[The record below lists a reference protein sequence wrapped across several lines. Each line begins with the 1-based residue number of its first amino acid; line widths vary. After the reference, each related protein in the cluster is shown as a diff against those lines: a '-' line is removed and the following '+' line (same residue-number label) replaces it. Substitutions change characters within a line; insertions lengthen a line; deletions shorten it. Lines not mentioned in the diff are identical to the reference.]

1 VRAACRAP
9 LPTGRTSTGRNS
21 FPPVFPR
28 DADSSC
34 DAALRPFRRGL
45 ENRCTRKRTE
55 GSNPSPPLLWLGR
68 AKFAAAAR
76 SSTKGETSRDRYSG
90 VNERQRTST
99 TASAAGI
106 SFPPPFPRSPA
117 RARGG
122 WPALRGWKFLLPC
135 RRSRVRIP
143 SAASR
148 KTCIRRSFHL
158 ASGRR
163 MRRAGPPPHLPR
175 ATRSGRYGFRLKV
188 RTVFFLPGAIRS
200 VPSASS

>member
-106 SFPPPFPRSPA
+106 SFPHLFHGRPREHEAGGRATGLEIPFA
-117 RARGG
+117 
-122 WPALRGWKFLLPC
+122 C

-200 VPSASS
+200 VPSAPS